1 MGSFNYDNFFK
12 ENYEKYK
19 NNYYDKNNKLDIEIL
34 KNKINDEIQKS
45 NNWIKNKID
54 RLKSAR
60 IQDGLHMYNH
70 TIANDY
76 SIRDE
81 IDVLLPDKITLL
93 EVMKEILD
101 NYEEEKKEFIEKI
114 NHNKI
119 KEFNYK
125 NIIFI
130 ISSLLFLSIIY

>member
-76 SIRDE
+76 SIRHE

-93 EVMKEILD
+93 EVMKETLD
-101 NYEEEKKEFIEKI
+101 KYEEEK
-114 NHNKI
+114 NHNKM